1 MSESLVKWLHEHGL
15 GEYAKAFVDGDVT
28 LSELPLL
35 KEKDL
40 REMRLPVGARRRFLA
55 AVEQGVQH
63 RESPAPAT
71 DVPTVN
77 TGGEPERR
85 QLTVMFCD
93 LVGSTSL
100 SERYDPEDLGDI
112 VRIYQDACAGIISRF
127 EGYVAR
133 YMGDG
138 MLVYFGYP
146 RAHEDDAERAVRA
159 GLAILERVGD
169 LHPRKGLTL
178 QTRIGV
184 ATGLVVVGE
193 RIGEAS
199 SQEHVV
205 LGETPNLA
213 ARLQSIAAPNQI
225 IVSSATRRLTGELF
239 EFSDLGDVT
248 LKGFASLQSAW
259 RVECERHSE
268 SRFEAHRASWQLPLI
283 GREQELELLLE
294 RWRRTTAGEGQMV
307 LLSGEAGIG
316 KSRIAQELLDVISD
330 QPHFRIRYQCSPYHG
345 DSPLYPAIEHLRQAA
360 SITSDD
366 SNDESLDK
374 LESMV
379 SATGGDHENAVPLLA
394 AMLGLQT
401 ETRYG
406 KSDLPPPRQRTETL
420 AALVGQLLA
429 LSREHPVLWVIEDM
443 HWIDPTTLE
452 LTEVSLDATSAN
464 RIMIL
469 ATARPGF
476 EHGFGGHPIVTRLT
490 LNRLGRRQVDEI
502 ATRIC
507 HGKRLPSVLLNEI
520 GERTDGVPLFVEEL
534 TKTVMES
541 SYLRET
547 EDSFELTGEIDRLDI
562 PSSLHDS
569 LTARLDRL
577 QPLLK
582 EVAQIA
588 ACIGRS
594 FELSLLNQVSS
605 LEPAELASALE
616 GLTRSEL
623 IFRRGTGT
631 TYVFKHALVCD
642 AAYESLLN
650 TKRRGLHAD
659 ILSSLEDDADTP
671 PEILAHHASRA
682 GRVREAVRYW
692 KQAGVQ
698 ALSRPAYQEA
708 IGHFRNAVKLTAELD
723 DRDWAHEQE
732 LQLQIQ
738 ISQACIAHKGWAGND
753 TDRAFERALELVDLL
768 DETPLRLPA
777 IYGKFAVAYV
787 RGEESR
793 TLARRFQAAT
803 ASNEDSG
810 VELVAWRVSILQHV
824 RDGDFSRALELAQK
838 SVQHY
843 DPQRHRALAYTY
855 SHDARVAALV
865 YGSWA
870 LWHLGFPD
878 QARASRT
885 EAMRWAGEIDHP
897 STTGLAQCWG
907 GAFGGALERNV
918 DQVAE
923 HARKSIDLAQ
933 MLEMPLWLGWS
944 RVFLGWAQ
952 SLRGERDAGRQEI
965 DRGISELR
973 RNRCML
979 LMPLLLGLSAE
990 AHARENE
997 LALAHRDIDEAF
1009 EVLEKT
1015 GYVAWTPHLHLIRGE
1030 LLRLEGSPAHER
1042 AEMALRKARDLA
1054 SAQKLRTLELRA
1066 ATVLGEM
1073 WVRDGHAHR
1082 AVSMLLPLYESFTEG
1097 FDTPDLV
1104 NAKTLLDE
1112 LS

>member
-1 MSESLVKWLHEHGL
+1 MSEGLAEWLREHGL
-15 GEYAKAFVDGDVT
+15 EEYAKAFIDGDVR
-28 LSELPLL
+28 LAELPLIT
-35 KEKDL
+35 EEDL
-40 REMRLPVGARRRFLA
+40 REMGLPVGARRRFLA
-55 AVEQGVQH
+55 AVEKGVPH
-63 RESPAPAT
+63 RESPPST
-71 DVPTVN
+71 TNVPTAD

-112 VRIYQDACAGIISRF
+112 VRTYQDACAGIISRY

-146 RAHEDDAERAVRA
+146 RAHEDDAERALRA

-169 LHPRKGLTL
+169 LRPRKDLTL
-178 QTRIGV
+178 QTRIGI

-193 RIGEAS
+193 RIGDES
-199 SQEHVV
+199 SQEQVV
-205 LGETPNLA
+205 VGETPILA
-213 ARLQSIAAPNQI
+213 ARLQSIAAPNQM
-225 IVSSATRRLTGELF
+225 IVSNATRRLAGELF
-239 EFSDLGDVT
+239 EFSDLGEVT
-248 LKGFASLQSAW
+248 LKGFASPQSAW
-259 RVECERHSE
+259 RVERERHSE

-307 LLSGEAGIG
+307 LLNGEAGIG

-345 DSPLYPAIEHLRQAA
+345 DSPLYPAIEQIRQAA

-366 SNDESLDK
+366 SNDEALDK
-374 LESMV
+374 LESLV
-379 SATGGDHENAVPLLA
+379 SAARDDHENAVPLLA

-401 ETRYG
+401 EARYG

-420 AALVGQLLA
+420 AALVGQLRA
-429 LSREHPVLWVIEDM
+429 LSLERPVLWVIEDM

-452 LTEVSLDATSAN
+452 LIEVSLHATSTN

-469 ATARPGF
+469 ATTRPTF

-502 ATRIC
+502 ATQIC
-507 HGKRLPSVLLNEI
+507 RGKRLPSVLLNEI

-547 EDSFELTGEIDRLDI
+547 KDSFEFTGEMDRLDI
-562 PSSLHDS
+562 PSSLYDS
-569 LTARLDRL
+569 LMARLDRL
-577 QPLLK
+577 KPLLK
-582 EVAQIA
+582 EVAQTA

-594 FELSLLNQVSS
+594 FEVSLLTRV
-605 LEPAELASALE
+605 LPLKPAELTAALE

-631 TYVFKHALVCD
+631 TYVFKHALVRD

-650 TKRRGLHAD
+650 TRRRGLHTD
-659 ILSSLEDDADTP
+659 ILRCLEDDADTP
-671 PEILAHHASRA
+671 AEILAHHASRA
-682 GRVREAVRYW
+682 GWIREAVQYW
-692 KQAGVQ
+692 KQAGAE

-777 IYGKFAVAYV
+777 IYGKFAVHYV

-793 TLARRFQAAT
+793 TLAQRFQAAT
-803 ASNEDSG
+803 ASTEDSG
-810 VELVAWRVSILQHV
+810 VELVAWRVGILQHL
-824 RDGDFSRALELAQK
+824 RDGDFSLALKLAQK
-838 SVQHY
+838 SLKHY
-843 DPQRHRALAYTY
+843 DPQLHRALAYTY

-878 QARASRT
+878 QARTSRN
-885 EAMRWAGEIDHP
+885 EAMRWAEEIDHP
-897 STTGLAQCWG
+897 STTGLALCWG

-918 DQVAE
+918 DQAAE
-923 HARKSIDLAQ
+923 HAHKSIDLAQ
-933 MLEMPLWLGWS
+933 LLEMPLWLGWS
-944 RVFLGWAQ
+944 RVFLGWAL
-952 SLRGERDAGRQEI
+952 SLRGERDAGRHEI
-965 DRGISELR
+965 DAGISELR
-973 RNRCML
+973 YNRCML

-990 AHARENE
+990 AYAREGE

-1009 EVLEKT
+1009 ELLERT
-1015 GYVAWTPHLHLIRGE
+1015 AYVAWTPHLHLIRGE
-1030 LLRLEGSPAHER
+1030 LHRLEGPPALDQ
-1042 AEMALRKARDLA
+1042 AQTALLTARDLA
-1054 SAQKLRTLELRA
+1054 SAQELRTLELRA

-1073 WVRDGHAHR
+1073 WVRDGHADR
-1082 AVSMLLPLYESFTEG
+1082 AANMLSPLYASFTEG
-1097 FDTPDLV
+1097 FDTPDLI
-1104 NAKTLLDE
+1104 NAKQLLDG